1 MGLEN
6 HVLDNKEV
14 DDYVFR
20 TLLRCM
26 KENNGY
32 RLTTPLSVIIDRC
45 YNSRKSHPSENILS
59 NICYWPNDCH
69 LMFSTDILMLYYAKL
84 LNGPNFRKLP
94 GWNLLKERF
103 VGSLSNLTG
112 GLTFFPMETK
122 TIMEHSSII
131 EDAIHQV
138 FDGENADNIA
148 IAYKMALMA
157 INEELP
163 L

>member
-6 HVLDNKEV
+6 HVLENKEV

-32 RLTTPLSVIIDRC
+32 RLTIPLSVIIDRC
-45 YNSRKSHPSENILS
+45 YGSRKNHPSENILA
-59 NICYWPNDCH
+59 NICYWPSDCH
-69 LMFSTDILMLYYAKL
+69 LLFNTDVLMLYYAKL
-84 LNGPNFRKLP
+84 LNGPNFRNLP
-94 GWNLLKERF
+94 GWNFLKERF
-103 VGSLSNLTG
+103 VGSLNNITG
-112 GLTFFPMETK
+112 GTFFPMETK
-122 TIMEHSSII
+122 TIKEYSGII

-138 FDGENADNIA
+138 FDGEENADNMV

-157 INEELP
+157 LNEELP

>member
-1 MGLEN
+1 MGLGN
-6 HVLDNKEV
+6 HVLENKEV

-32 RLTTPLSVIIDRC
+32 RLTIPLGVIIDRC
-45 YNSRKSHPSENILS
+45 YKSRRNHLSENILT
-59 NICYWPNDCH
+59 NICYWPSDCH
-69 LMFSTDILMLYYAKL
+69 LMFGTAALMLYYAKL
-84 LNGPNFRKLP
+84 LNGPNFRHLP
-94 GWNLLKERF
+94 GWNYLKERF
-103 VGSLSNLTG
+103 VESLRNMTG

-122 TIMEHSSII
+122 NIKEHDSVI
-131 EDAIHQV
+131 EDAIRKAFGDDKTDDV
-138 FDGENADNIA
+138 IE
-148 IAYKMALMA
+148 AYKMALVA

>member
-6 HVLDNKEV
+6 HILENKEV

-45 YNSRKSHPSENILS
+45 YNSRKSHPSENILT

-69 LMFSTDILMLYYAKL
+69 LMFSSDVLMLYYAKL
-84 LNGPNFRKLP
+84 LNGPNFRSLP
-94 GWNLLKERF
+94 GWNVLKERF
-103 VGSLSNLTG
+103 VGNLNSMTG
-112 GLTFFPMETK
+112 FPMETK
-122 TIMEHSSII
+122 VIMEHSSIM

-138 FDGENADNIA
+138 FNGENADNVA
-148 IAYKMALMA
+148 IAYKMTLMA
-157 INEELP
+157 INEKLP

>member
-1 MGLEN
+1 
-6 HVLDNKEV
+6 
-14 DDYVFR
+14 
-20 TLLRCM
+20 
-26 KENNGY
+26 
-32 RLTTPLSVIIDRC
+32 
-45 YNSRKSHPSENILS
+45 
-59 NICYWPNDCH
+59 
-69 LMFSTDILMLYYAKL
+69 MLYYAKL

-103 VGSLSNLTG
+103 VGSLSNVTDR
-112 GLTFFPMETK
+112 LTFFPMETK

-138 FDGENADNIA
+138 FDGENADNVA
-148 IAYKMALMA
+148 IAYKMALIA